1 MAFLGHKIYLMTLN
15 EKCCTRGDGNISVS
29 CSCAMG
35 NRMPFFRKIS
45 FHTSNTYPLNYRL
58 VHQPELS
65 IAHIYHIFTFQAQ
78 ETLLHVERMEI
89 RSEFVM
95 IVALQ
100 LTRVAPLPHEIVFCS
115 RPKLAVFTS
124 MGISLHKQLDCRV
137 LGRNTN
143 PGIPL

>member
-1 MAFLGHKIYLMTLN
+1 MNRKGISWGAPVIEVVLTACSAAAAQGVMMCNAMQWATGRLLQKITCVSAMYL
-15 EKCCTRGDGNISVS
+15 S
-29 CSCAMG
+29 
-35 NRMPFFRKIS
+35 
-45 FHTSNTYPLNYRL
+45 
-58 VHQPELS
+58 Q
-65 IAHIYHIFTFQAQ
+65 HINQ

-89 RSEFVM
+89 ESEFV

>member
-1 MAFLGHKIYLMTLN
+1 MVEVVLTAHGVMETSASLALVQCN
-15 EKCCTRGDGNISVS
+15 
-29 CSCAMG
+29 AMG
-35 NRMPFFRKIS
+35 NRTPFS
-45 FHTSNTYPLNYRL
+45 
-58 VHQPELS
+58 ELYLS
-65 IAHIYHIFTFQAQ
+65 QHINQ

-89 RSEFVM
+89 GSEFV

-143 PGIPL
+143 PEIRFKLPAAPKSSLNVSHTKNA

>member
-1 MAFLGHKIYLMTLN
+1 M
-15 EKCCTRGDGNISVS
+15 
-29 CSCAMG
+29 
-35 NRMPFFRKIS
+35 
-45 FHTSNTYPLNYRL
+45 
-58 VHQPELS
+58 
-65 IAHIYHIFTFQAQ
+65 
-78 ETLLHVERMEI
+78 HVERMEI
-89 RSEFVM
+89 GSEFV

>member
-1 MAFLGHKIYLMTLN
+1 
-15 EKCCTRGDGNISVS
+15 
-29 CSCAMG
+29 MG
-35 NRMPFFRKIS
+35 NRTPFS
-45 FHTSNTYPLNYRL
+45 ENYMRICSAL
-58 VHQPELS
+58 YLS
-65 IAHIYHIFTFQAQ
+65 QHINQ

-89 RSEFVM
+89 ESEFV

>member
-1 MAFLGHKIYLMTLN
+1 MIEVVLTAHGVMETSASLALVQCN
-15 EKCCTRGDGNISVS
+15 
-29 CSCAMG
+29 AMG
-35 NRMPFFRKIS
+35 NRTPFSEITCVS
-45 FHTSNTYPLNYRL
+45 ALY
-58 VHQPELS
+58 LS
-65 IAHIYHIFTFQAQ
+65 QHINQ

-89 RSEFVM
+89 ESEFV

>member
-1 MAFLGHKIYLMTLN
+1 M
-15 EKCCTRGDGNISVS
+15 
-29 CSCAMG
+29 
-35 NRMPFFRKIS
+35 
-45 FHTSNTYPLNYRL
+45 
-58 VHQPELS
+58 
-65 IAHIYHIFTFQAQ
+65 
-78 ETLLHVERMEI
+78 ERMEI
-89 RSEFVM
+89 GSEFV

-143 PGIPL
+143 PGIRFKLPAAPKSSLNVSHTKNA

>member
-1 MAFLGHKIYLMTLN
+1 MIEVVLTAHGVMETSASLALVQCN
-15 EKCCTRGDGNISVS
+15 
-29 CSCAMG
+29 AMG
-35 NRMPFFRKIS
+35 NRTPFS
-45 FHTSNTYPLNYRL
+45 ENYMRICSAL
-58 VHQPELS
+58 YLS
-65 IAHIYHIFTFQAQ
+65 QHINQ

-89 RSEFVM
+89 GSEFV